1 MPPTVAVLERELG
14 ELPETPENLRRR
26 VDLMAEL
33 MLAER
38 AIGEWKPMLERARR
52 MESMARQAGYEIGRG
67 KALCGLAFANYSRS
81 DHKQALQ
88 QAQEAMDIFE
98 REGECNWIPEV
109 LIVMY
114 LTEWSLGNYQTAVDL
129 GLRAMKLYEEVGN
142 IEGLAW
148 SYTAAGGIA
157 HDFGDLQLS
166 LSYHL
171 RSIEIFERLEK
182 PIGKARALS
191 GIALVYRAMGEGDT
205 ALEVLQEALELFR
218 REENPSGETRA
229 LNDIGVIYQDRGDH
243 EMALQYHLQ
252 ALALRESLGNPQTIV
267 TSLLNIGRAHLSAG
281 RLDEAE
287 TALQRALA
295 MAEPIEVKP
304 KIYMAH
310 YELFELYRQKAYYQ
324 QALEHHI
331 CFHKVREEVFSEEAD
346 TRMKNM
352 ELRFE
357 IEQKRKEAEIFRLKN
372 VELARLLE
380 ELQAAQAQVVQSAKM
395 AALGDLVA
403 GVAHEMN
410 SPLGVLQ
417 SAAALSAS
425 LAERVRDSASLDEN
439 SAEVLLD
446 NHRAIE
452 GAVTRL
458 ERIVRSLKGFARL
471 DEADYQPTDLRRGLE
486 ETLTLLEPKYR
497 ERIEI
502 VREFGEIPIL
512 HCYASELN
520 QVFRVILENAIE
532 AIDGRGS
539 IHVRTRTAGDNLEI
553 EFSDSGRGIQPDML
567 GTLFHPRLKASGS
580 RVRAKVGLFGAYHIV
595 QKHDGEIRVKTEPGC
610 GTTFTLVLPVRA
622 NARA

>member
-1 MPPTVAVLERELG
+1 MPPTVPALERELG

-26 VDLMAEL
+26 IDLMAEL
-33 MLAER
+33 VIAER
-38 AIGEWKPMLERARR
+38 ATSEWKPLLERARQI
-52 MESMARQAGYEIGRG
+52 ESMAQEAGYEIGRG

-81 DHKQALQ
+81 DHKLALN

-98 REGECNWIPEV
+98 REGERNWVPDV

-114 LTEWSLGNYQTAVDL
+114 LIEWSLGNYQTAVDL
-129 GLRAMKLYEEVGN
+129 GLRAMKLYEETGN

-205 ALEVLQEALELFR
+205 ALEVLDEALELFR

-229 LNDIGVIYQDRGDH
+229 LNDIGVIYQDRGEH
-243 EMALQYHLQ
+243 HRALECHQQALQ
-252 ALALRESLGNPQTIV
+252 LREKLGNPQTIV
-267 TSLLNIGRAHLSAG
+267 TSLLNIGRAHLSVG

-287 TALQRALA
+287 AALQRAITL
-295 MAEPIEVKP
+295 AEPLEVKP

-310 YELFELYRQKAYYQ
+310 FELFELYRKRGLFER
-324 QALEHHI
+324 ALEHHI

-357 IEQKRKEAEIFRLKN
+357 IEQKRKESEIVRLKN
-372 VELARLLE
+372 VELARLLD

-417 SAAALSAS
+417 SAASVSAS
-425 LAERVRDSASLDEN
+425 LAERLRGGASLDEN

-452 GAVTRL
+452 EAVSRL
-458 ERIVRSLKGFARL
+458 QRIVRSLKGFARL

-486 ETLTLLEPKYR
+486 ETLILLEPKYR
-497 ERIEI
+497 GRIEI
-502 VREFGEIPIL
+502 VREFREIPIL

-532 AIDGRGS
+532 AIQAEGS
-539 IHVRTRTAGDNLEI
+539 IHVRTRTAGDTIEI
-553 EFSDSGRGIQPDML
+553 DFSDSGRGIQPDLL
-567 GTLFHPRLKASGS
+567 GTLFHPRLNTSGA
-580 RVRAKVGLFGAYHIV
+580 RVQARVGLFGAYHIV
-595 QKHDGEIRVKTEPGC
+595 QKHDGEIRVETEPGH
-610 GTTFTLVLPVRA
+610 GTTITLALPLRA
-622 NARA
+622 NTPS